1 MVDSHHPWCV
11 PCYGHLFLY
20 WSKPKCYMVVQHE
33 GLRPPR
39 FWDSLEQVSETHAS
53 GWQSWASF
61 DPPMTYDGRILT
73 LRKGYSADHRTLETK
88 EKAYDTMWFAQWFF
102 IGMKCNGHCSNFPI
116 MSHCST
122 CHAGPGAATQW
133 VCCWHQGGPRC
144 HKSTS
149 GFSLSAKKHILIIL
163 MSRY

>member
-20 WSKPKCYMVVQHE
+20 WSKPKCCMVVQHE

-39 FWDSLEQVSETHAS
+39 FWDSLEQVSEIHAS

-88 EKAYDTMWFAQWFF
+88 EKAYDT
-102 IGMKCNGHCSNFPI
+102 IYGLPND
-116 MSHCST
+116 
-122 CHAGPGAATQW
+122 
-133 VCCWHQGGPRC
+133 
-144 HKSTS
+144 
-149 GFSLSAKKHILIIL
+149 FSLEWSAMVLVPSFQSCLIVQHAMQNLGPQHSEYVVGIRAVHDVI
-163 MSRY
+163 SQPQVSV